1 MIALVCREHRLI
13 VVLMIA
19 WGWAADAAL
28 AQTVDQRSTTTSSFA
43 GVKAFVAPGDVVYV
57 TDTAGTT
64 IKGKLAELTDDA
76 VGVKI
81 KGRVRSVAAAEVR
94 HIQRQQ
100 PDSLF
105 TGVLIGAAV
114 GAIPGIYWLVADP
127 NECSG
132 MCPEDYAAISVGA
145 VVGGVIDHFL
155 TKRVTVYKAGTSSH
169 PSKSVTIGPFVRR
182 DRNGLQVVM
191 KF

>member
-1 MIALVCREHRLI
+1 MIALVSREHRLI

-28 AQTVDQRSTTTSSFA
+28 AQTVDQRSTTPSSFA

-64 IKGKLAELTDDA
+64 IKGKLDELTDDA

-81 KGRVRSVAAAEVR
+81 NGRVQPVAAAAVR
-94 HIQRQQ
+94 DIQRQQ

-127 NECSG
+127 NGCSG
-132 MCPEDYAAISVGA
+132 MCPRTTRRSPWA
-145 VVGGVIDHFL
+145 L
-155 TKRVTVYKAGTSSH
+155 SSEE
-169 PSKSVTIGPFVRR
+169 
-182 DRNGLQVVM
+182 
-191 KF
+191 

>member
-169 PSKSVTIGPFVRR
+169 PSKSVTIGPIVRR
-182 DRNGLQVVM
+182 DRNGLRVVM

>member
-1 MIALVCREHRLI
+1 MIALVSREHRLI

-28 AQTVDQRSTTTSSFA
+28 AQTVDQRSTTPSSFA

-64 IKGKLAELTDDA
+64 IKGKLDELTDDA

-81 KGRVRSVAAAEVR
+81 NGRVQPVAAAAVR
-94 HIQRQQ
+94 DIQRQQ

-127 NECSG
+127 NGCSG

-155 TKRVTVYKAGTSSH
+155 TKRVTVYTAWTSSR
-169 PSKSVTIGPFVRR
+169 PSKSVTIGPFVRW
-182 DRNGLQVVM
+182 DRNGVQVVM

>member
-1 MIALVCREHRLI
+1 MMAPFWREHRLI
-13 VVLMIA
+13 VLSMIA
-19 WGWAADAAL
+19 WSWAADGAL
-28 AQTVDQRSTTTSSFA
+28 AQTVDQRAAPTSSFA
-43 GVKAFVAPGDVVYV
+43 AAKALVAPGEVVYV

-64 IKGKLAELTDDA
+64 IKGKLFELTDDA

-81 KGRVRSVAAAEVR
+81 KGDVRSVAAAEVR
-94 HIQRQQ
+94 RIQWQQ
-100 PDSLF
+100 PDSPF

-132 MCPEDYAAISVGA
+132 MCPEDYAAMSIGA
-145 VVGGVIDHFL
+145 VIGGVIDHVL
-155 TKRVTVYKAGTSSH
+155 RKRVTVYTAGPSSDR
-169 PSKSVTIGPFVRR
+169 PKSVTIGPFVGR
-182 DRNGLQVVM
+182 DRNGVQVVM

>member
-81 KGRVRSVAAAEVR
+81 NGRVQSVAAAAVR

-155 TKRVTVYKAGTSSH
+155 TKRVTVYTAGTSSR

-182 DRNGLQVVM
+182 DRNGVQVVM